1 MSLLVVLIILLMV
14 VAWMLPPPRRI
25 WQHIKGAW
33 SKRPKWL
40 GNSAQDRLST
50 PVTSHSS
57 RYREDV
63 IGALK
68 SLVAERDGGVSF
80 IQQAGHGRSLTQ
92 AVNTLQSL
100 AASGLVTHEGPST
113 AIGYYPTVTGLDF
126 LERHEHSLRF
136 WFKENW
142 FPFTVAA
149 VSSVIGIVHVVIT
162 FLNYLSDGS

>member
-1 MSLLVVLIILLMV
+1 MLLLVALVILLMV
-14 VAWMLPPPRRI
+14 VVWLLPPPSRI
-25 WQHIKGAW
+25 GQRIKGAW

-40 GNSAQDRLST
+40 TKDRLSAIT
-50 PVTSHSS
+50 ISHSS

-68 SLVAERDGGVSF
+68 SLVTERDGGVSF
-80 IQQAGHGRSLTQ
+80 IQQAGHGRSLIQ

-113 AIGYYPTVTGLDF
+113 ATGYYPTVTGLDF
-126 LERHEHSLRF
+126 LERHEHSIKV
-136 WFKENW
+136 WSKENW

-162 FLNYLSDGS
+162 SLNYFSNCS